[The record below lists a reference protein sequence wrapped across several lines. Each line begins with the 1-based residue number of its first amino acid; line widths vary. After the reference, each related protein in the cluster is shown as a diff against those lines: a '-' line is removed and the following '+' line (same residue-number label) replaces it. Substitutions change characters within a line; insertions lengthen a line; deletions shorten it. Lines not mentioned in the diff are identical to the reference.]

1 MNINKIRTLN
11 TELFIARK
19 VFSQKENKN
28 GISSK
33 IVSIAVASISLG
45 LAVMIISVAILVGF
59 KREIRDK
66 VVGFGSHFQIVNFDS
81 NASFETQPI
90 SIDSVMIKQFLNAGH
105 VNHIQAFGTKPGLI
119 KTDDAIHGV
128 IVKGVDTNFNWEFF
142 SQNLTKGNI
151 PSYKPDGKSN
161 EVIISEKISKLL
173 KLNIGDPLF
182 CFFYNQGENAPR
194 SRKFTI
200 SGIYRTSL
208 DEFDEMFVIADLR
221 HIQDLNNW
229 NSNEV
234 TGYELTIDNFEYL
247 TPTFEKLR
255 EITINNANENSTLRV
270 YSIITRYPMLFD
282 WLSVLD
288 LNVWVLLFLMVAV
301 AGINMI
307 SGLLVIIIERTRMIG
322 ILKALGFP
330 NISVRKVFLYLSG
343 FLSAKGLLW
352 GNVIGIGLCMFQY
365 FTGIIKLNPDTYYI
379 DTVPIVM
386 NIGYIILLNIGS
398 LLCIVAMII
407 LPSLFITRISPV
419 EAIVVE

>member
-1 MNINKIRTLN
+1 
-11 TELFIARK
+11 
-19 VFSQKENKN
+19 
-28 GISSK
+28 
-33 IVSIAVASISLG
+33 
-45 LAVMIISVAILVGF
+45 
-59 KREIRDK
+59 
-66 VVGFGSHFQIVNFDS
+66 
-81 NASFETQPI
+81 
-90 SIDSVMIKQFLNAGH
+90 
-105 VNHIQAFGTKPGLI
+105 
-119 KTDDAIHGV
+119 
-128 IVKGVDTNFNWEFF
+128 
-142 SQNLTKGNI
+142 
-151 PSYKPDGKSN
+151 
-161 EVIISEKISKLL
+161 
-173 KLNIGDPLF
+173 
-182 CFFYNQGENAPR
+182 
-194 SRKFTI
+194 
-200 SGIYRTSL
+200 
-208 DEFDEMFVIADLR
+208 
-221 HIQDLNNW
+221 
-229 NSNEV
+229 
-234 TGYELTIDNFEYL
+234 
-247 TPTFEKLR
+247 
-255 EITINNANENSTLRV
+255 
-270 YSIITRYPMLFD
+270 MLFD

>member
-1 MNINKIRTLN
+1 LN

-90 SIDSVMIKQFLNAGH
+90 CIDSVMIKQFLNAGH

>member
-1 MNINKIRTLN
+1 MN

-19 VFSQKENKN
+19 VFSQKENKS

-45 LAVMIISVAILVGF
+45 LAVMIVSVAVLVGF

-90 SIDSVMIKQFLNAGH
+90 SIDSAMIKQFLNAEH
-105 VNHIQAFGTKPGLI
+105 VNHIQAFATKPGLI
-119 KTDDAIHGV
+119 KTDDAIHGI
-128 IVKGVDTNFNWEFF
+128 IVKGVDANYKWEFF
-142 SQNLTKGNI
+142 SQNLVKGNI
-151 PSYKPDGKSN
+151 PTYKQTEKSN
-161 EVIISEKISKLL
+161 KVIVSEKISKLL

-182 CFFYNQGENAPR
+182 CYFYNQGENTPR

-200 SGIYRTSL
+200 SGFYRTSL

-221 HIQDLNNW
+221 HIQNLNNW
-229 NSNEV
+229 NQSEV

-255 EITINNANENSTLRV
+255 ELTINNANENSTLRV
-270 YSIITRYPMLFD
+270 YSIVTRYPMLFD

-330 NISVRKVFLYLSG
+330 NVSVRKVFLYLSG

-352 GNVIGIGLCMFQY
+352 GNVIGIGLCIFQH

-379 DTVPIVM
+379 DTVPIVI
-386 NIGYIILLNIGS
+386 NIGYIILLNVGS